1 MENYNHLSESNT
13 EQNLSF
19 TTAIKEELL
28 QSAKWAKIIAIVGF
42 IMVGFMVLISLF
54 MFASALMNSSS
65 DFGFY
70 GGFGLSILSFI
81 YFPMALMY
89 YFPIKYLFDYATKV
103 NKALVS
109 LNEFDVL
116 DAFKSLTKHYKL
128 VCIYIFIFIALY
140 GLLFLVVLIG
150 GAAGLMN
157 L

>member
-19 TTAIKEELL
+19 TTAIKQELL

-42 IMVGFMVLISLF
+42 IMVGIMVLISLF
-54 MFASALMNSSS
+54 MFASALMSSS
-65 DFGFY
+65 NELGLY
-70 GGFGLSILSFI
+70 GGFGLTILSFI
-81 YFPMALMY
+81 YLPIALMY

-109 LNEFDVL
+109 LNEFDIL
-116 DAFKSLTKHYKL
+116 EAFKSLTKHHRL

-140 GLLFLVVLIG
+140 GLLFLLALVG
-150 GAAGLMN
+150 GAAALI
-157 L
+157 